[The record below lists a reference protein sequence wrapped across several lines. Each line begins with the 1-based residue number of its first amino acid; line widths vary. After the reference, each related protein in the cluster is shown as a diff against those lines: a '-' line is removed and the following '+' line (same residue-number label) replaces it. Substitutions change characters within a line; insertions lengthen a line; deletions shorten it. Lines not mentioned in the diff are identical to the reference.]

1 MADLP
6 FVDESVARQPLE
18 LREDLA
24 ALGRRDLYFFAKG
37 VMGYKDMT
45 ERCHGPLAA
54 FADQNESQFKMML
67 IPRDHFKTSLITIA
81 GSMQRVVKDPE
92 SRQLIANESATN
104 AERFLRSIRQHAES
118 NKIFRAL
125 YPEVIPKDVRKVR
138 WNDSELDF
146 VREGKYPEPSIDCI
160 GMTGAST
167 SRHYTHITVDDPISE
182 EAVKSEKVMNDTITR
197 MSGFTALLTAPRRD
211 TIWIVG
217 TRWALWDCYQWAMEK
232 FGDKLGKYFRSVI
245 DPFDGELIF
254 PELITHDLL
263 ALKREILGEYRFSC
277 LYMNNPR
284 NVEIQD
290 LNTDDLRYYSWSA
303 DESHITLVDSKGSNV
318 RQVRLDQLTVYVTVD
333 LAPAET
339 TSSDRNAICTVGITP
354 WNEVVVLDMFAKR
367 CTPLD
372 VMDHLFHLQERFG
385 YFQLGIEDIAYQKA
399 FKYFL
404 KAESNRRE
412 VYFRVIPL
420 KNQGNKNKTIKI
432 RGLQPVMATG
442 RLYIDPKMTL
452 LRNEMSEFPLG
463 KHDDALDS
471 LAMQLEMWPQR
482 LSPEQ
487 WAKLDKAKKRI
498 LRFRTLDD
506 DEIRKRYNLDPD
518 EEIDREDLLL
528 DSHYQEASIP
538 HSRSSARHRTIPHT
552 SRLT

>member
-1 MADLP
+1 MADVDIP
-6 FVDESVARQPLE
+6 FVDESIVRQPLE

-24 ALGRRDLYFFAKG
+24 ALGRSNLYFFAKG

-54 FADQNESQFKMML
+54 FADQQVKQFLMML

-81 GSMQRVVKDPE
+81 GGMQRVVKNQE

-104 AERFLRSIRQHAES
+104 SERFLRSIRQHAES
-118 NKIFRAL
+118 NKVFRGL
-125 YPEVIPKDVRKVR
+125 YSEVIPLDYRKVR

-146 VREGKYPEPSIDCI
+146 RREGKYPEPTIDSI

-182 EAVKSEKVMNDTITR
+182 EAVKSEKVMQDTITR
-197 MSGFTALLTAPRRD
+197 LSGFTALLSKPLED

-217 TRWALWDCYQWAMEK
+217 TRWALWDCYQWFIEK
-232 FGDKLGKYFRSVI
+232 FGDRMGKYFRSVI

-254 PELITHDLL
+254 PELISHDLL
-263 ALKREILGEYRFSC
+263 ALKREVLGDYRFSC

-284 NVEIQD
+284 NIEVQD
-290 LNTDDLRYYSWSA
+290 LNTEDLRYYSWV
-303 DESHITLVDSKGSNV
+303 DDQTIQLVDAKGSTLRRV
-318 RQVRLDQLTVYVTVD
+318 RIDQLQIYVTVD

-339 TSSDRNAICTVGITP
+339 ASSDRNAVCTVGITP
-354 WNEVVVLDMFAKR
+354 WNEVVVLDMFAQR
-367 CTPLD
+367 CTPL
-372 VMDHLFHLQERFG
+372 VLMEHLFTLKQRYGPFK
-385 YFQLGIEDIAYQKA
+385 LGIEDIAYQKA

-404 KAESNRRE
+404 KGEAERRGE
-412 VYFRVIPL
+412 YFRVVPL
-420 KNQGNKNKTIKI
+420 KNQGNTKKTIKI

-463 KHDDALDS
+463 KHDDCIDA

-482 LSPEQ
+482 LSPEH
-487 WAKLDKAKKRI
+487 WAKLEGTKKKL
-498 LRFRTLDD
+498 LRFRSLDD
-506 DEIRKRYNLDPD
+506 DDIRKRFNLDPD
-518 EEIDREDLLL
+518 EEIHREDLMLE
-528 DSHYQEASIP
+528 SGFSEASLPRTNLITG
-538 HSRSSARHRTIPHT
+538 HRTVPRT
-552 SRLT
+552 